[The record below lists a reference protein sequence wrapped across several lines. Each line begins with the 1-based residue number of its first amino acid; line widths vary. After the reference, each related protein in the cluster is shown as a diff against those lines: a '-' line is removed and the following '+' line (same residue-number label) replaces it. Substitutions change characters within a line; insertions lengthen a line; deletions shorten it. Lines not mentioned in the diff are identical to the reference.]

1 MPDTRPN
8 TTIRRRDCAANPAQ
22 LPDHLHPVLKRIY
35 LARELQSA
43 DELEHGFN
51 ALPPFAALKG
61 IDAAVALLVDALR
74 EQRHILI
81 VADFDCDGATSCAV
95 GIGAL
100 RAMGASRVSYVVP
113 DRFKYGYGLTP
124 GIVEVAAE
132 QSPDLLIT
140 VDNGIPS
147 IDGVTA
153 AKQRGMQVLV
163 TDHHLPGRELPAADA
178 IVNPNQ
184 PGDEFPSKNLAGVGV
199 IFYVM
204 LALRARLRALDW
216 FSPQR
221 PEPNLA
227 GFLDLVAL
235 GTVADVVPLDH
246 LNRVLVAQGLT
257 RMRRGLLRPGIR
269 ALCEVAGRQPDRL
282 VSTDLGFCIGPRL
295 NAAGRLDDMSIG
307 IECLLSDNLGSAAEL
322 AGQLDT
328 LNRERRGIEADMQK
342 KALAL
347 LGQLDLDRLDQHGR
361 KRELPWGLSLYDPNW
376 HQGVVGLL
384 ASRIKE
390 KTHRPVIAFAPGDDD
405 SPGGNNNDAN
415 PDLKGSARSIP
426 GLHIRDALDAIATRH
441 PGLITRFGGHAMAA
455 GLSLPEDKL
464 PAFRR
469 AFDQQV
475 RASISEDALQG
486 VILSDGELTPEDF
499 SLDLAEILRSAGP
512 WGQGFP
518 EPLFDGVFAL
528 NHWRVVGHKHL
539 KMKLEIPGRR
549 WPIDAIAFNTVE
561 EDLPDN
567 PDTIRIAYKLDVND
581 YRGERTPQL
590 LVTHIA
596 PA

>member
-1 MPDTRPN
+1 VPDHSTQD
-8 TTIRRRDCAANPAQ
+8 TTIRRRQAGEHNTQ
-22 LPDHLHPVLKRIY
+22 LPGELHPILRRIY
-35 LARELQSA
+35 LSRELQSA
-43 DELEHGFN
+43 AELEHSFKV
-51 ALPPFAALKG
+51 LPPFTALKG
-61 IDAAVALLVDALR
+61 IAAATELLVTALA

-95 GIGAL
+95 GMGAL
-100 RAMGASRVSYVVP
+100 RAMGAARVSYVVP

-124 GIVEVAAE
+124 GIVAVAAE
-132 QSPDLLIT
+132 QQPDLLIT
-140 VDNGIPS
+140 VDNGISS
-147 IDGVTA
+147 IDGVAA
-153 AKQRGMQVLV
+153 AKARGMQVLI

-204 LALRARLRALDW
+204 LALRARLRELDW
-216 FSPQR
+216 FNDQR

-227 GFLDLVAL
+227 EFLDLVAL

-246 LNRVLVAQGLT
+246 LNRVLVSQGLA

-269 ALCEVAGRQPDRL
+269 ALCEVAGRQPERL
-282 VSTDLGFCIGPRL
+282 VSSDMGFCIGPRL

-307 IECLLSDNLGSAAEL
+307 IECLLSDSLSNATEL
-322 AGQLDT
+322 AEQLDQ
-328 LNRERRGIEADMQK
+328 LNRERRSIETTMQK
-342 KALAL
+342 QALTL
-347 LGQLDLDRLDQHGR
+347 LGQLDLDSSRS
-361 KRELPWGLSLYDPNW
+361 ELPWGLSLYNPNW

-390 KTHRPVIAFAPGDDD
+390 KTHRPVIAFAPGDDGD
-405 SPGGNNNDAN
+405 DDDAN
-415 PDLKGSARSIP
+415 GELKGSARSIP

-455 GLSLPEDKL
+455 GLSLPAANL

-475 RASISEDALQG
+475 HASISEDALQG
-486 VILSDGELTPEDF
+486 VILSDGELTPDDF
-499 SLDLAEILRSAGP
+499 TLDLAETLRSAGP

-539 KMKLEIPGRR
+539 KMKLEIPGRH

-561 EDLPDN
+561 ADLPDN
-567 PDTIRIAYKLDVND
+567 PDNIRIAYKLDVNE
-581 YRGERTPQL
+581 YKGERTPQL

>member
-1 MPDTRPN
+1 MPDSKHPQTS
-8 TTIRRRDCAANPAQ
+8 IRRRQPADDTRLSEQ
-22 LPDHLHPVLKRIY
+22 LPERLHPVLKRIY

-43 DELEHGFN
+43 AELEHSLK
-51 ALPPFAALKG
+51 ALPPFTTLKG
-61 IDAAVALLVDALR
+61 ITAAVELLVDALR
-74 EQRHILI
+74 AQRHILI
-81 VADFDCDGATSCAV
+81 VADFDCDGATSCTL
-95 GIGAL
+95 GIAAL
-100 RAMGASRVSYVVP
+100 RAMGAGRVSYVVP

-124 GIVEVAAE
+124 GIVEVAAR

-140 VDNGIPS
+140 VDNGISS
-147 IDGVTA
+147 IAGVA
-153 AKQRGMQVLV
+153 AARQRGMQVLV
-163 TDHHLPGRELPAADA
+163 TDHHLPGRELPAANA

-184 PGDEFPSKNLAGVGV
+184 PGDQFPSKNLAGVGV

-204 LALRARLRALDW
+204 LALRARLRELDW
-216 FSPQR
+216 FNRQR

-227 GFLDLVAL
+227 EFLDLVAL

-246 LNRVLVAQGLT
+246 INRVLVSQGLA
-257 RMRRGLLRPGIR
+257 RMRAGKLRPGIR
-269 ALCEVAGRQPDRL
+269 ALCEVAGRQPERL
-282 VSTDLGFCIGPRL
+282 VSTDMGFCIGPRL

-307 IECLLSDNLGSAAEL
+307 IECLLSDSPASAAEL
-322 AGQLDT
+322 AEQLDT
-328 LNRERRGIEADMQK
+328 LNRERRGIETDMQK
-342 KALAL
+342 QALAL
-347 LGQLDLDRLDQHGR
+347 LGQLNLDSRQHQ
-361 KRELPWGLSLYDPNW
+361 LPWGLSLYDPNW

-384 ASRIKE
+384 ASRIKD
-390 KTHRPVIAFAPGDDD
+390 KTHRPVIAFAPGD
-405 SPGGNNNDAN
+405 PEDAN
-415 PDLKGSARSIP
+415 SDGKTDLKGSARSIP

-475 RASISEDALQG
+475 RASVSEDDLQG
-486 VILSDGELTPEDF
+486 VIFSDGELTPDDF
-499 SLDLAEILRSAGP
+499 TLDLAETLRSAGP

-518 EPLFDGVFAL
+518 EPLFDGVFTL
-528 NHWRVVGHKHL
+528 NHWRIVGHKHL

-561 EDLPDN
+561 ADLPDN
-567 PDTIRIAYKLDVND
+567 PDNIRIAYKLDVND
-581 YRGERTPQL
+581 YRGERSPQL

-596 PA
+596 AATEA